1 MNPMKYLPLLA
12 LGALLFGGA
21 ARAEEFP
28 TEPYDFVLAKLAAT
42 EGRVDDALTLIE
54 RVLAKN
60 PGDPILLFERALM
73 LLDAGRFERGEAELR
88 RLTASN
94 PDFYDAQKMLGRV
107 LIDRA
112 GNDRAKLEEAVAH
125 LQAAFKLNPDDLAV
139 GLTLSQLL
147 VAIGKTADS
156 ERVLALMVERSPDQR
171 VLNYQYAQVL
181 TKLGRG
187 DESKPYLEKAVLL
200 DPMFAPAVMELADIY
215 QKLGEWQK
223 AAVILQPLIEQ
234 DPVNV
239 DLQRRQAYFY
249 LRAGQPDK
257 ARAVFRALTDADP
270 SDARSLFYLAESLSD
285 LEQYEEAEKIYR
297 RLLERT
303 PSDPELL
310 TSFGLTL
317 IGQRKL
323 EDAEATFKSIL
334 TLPEIPDNIRALAQ
348 TQLAL
353 VHLQR
358 GNFDAA
364 VATAGPVLIFRDN
377 PNVQAVGIV
386 VESMRKQKKYKEAV
400 ALLQPLVA
408 KFGTDPFI
416 NARYVEML
424 LRGGEVEKARAAAA
438 GQVKLGTRNVIATA
452 EAYIQ
457 SGESKTAIG
466 LLNDAVK
473 SKPEDIDLLFQLG
486 SAYERA
492 AEHDSAERVFLQILQ
507 RIPDHAATLNY
518 LGYMWADNN
527 RNLDRAAVM
536 LNRAVEQEPRNG
548 AYVDSLGWVYYRQG
562 KLDLAEKYLS
572 DAARLLPRDATVRE
586 HLGDVLAKQGK
597 MDRALEAYRLAL
609 SLEPEP
615 KDEEKLRSKIA
626 EVERQAQR

>member
-1 MNPMKYLPLLA
+1 MNWMKFLRLLV
-12 LGALLFGGA
+12 LGSLLIGGA
-21 ARAEEFP
+21 AEAEEFP
-28 TEPYDFVLAKLAAT
+28 TEPYDFVLAKLAAS
-42 EGRVDDALTLIE
+42 EGRVDEALTLIE
-54 RVLAKN
+54 RVLTKN
-60 PGDPILLFERALM
+60 PGDPVLRFERALM
-73 LLDAGRFERGEAELR
+73 LLDAGRFDRGEAELR
-88 RLTASN
+88 SLVTTH
-94 PDFYDAQKMLGRV
+94 PDFYDAQKILGRV

-112 GNDRAKLEEAVAH
+112 GNDRAKLEEAVSH
-125 LQAAFKLNPDDLAV
+125 LQAAFKINPDDLAV
-139 GLTLSQLL
+139 GLTLSQLF
-147 VAIGKTADS
+147 VAIGKTADA
-156 ERVLALMVERSPDQR
+156 ERVLAVMVERSPDQR

-181 TKLGRG
+181 SKLGRG

-200 DPMFAPAVMELADIY
+200 DPMFGPAVMELADIY
-215 QKLGEWQK
+215 QKEGEWEK
-223 AAVILQPLIEQ
+223 AAEVLQPLIDQ

-239 DLQRRQAYFY
+239 DLQRRQAYFF
-249 LRAGQPDK
+249 LRAGHPDK
-257 ARAVFRALTDADP
+257 ARGVFRALVAADP
-270 SDARSLFYLAESLSD
+270 NDARSLFYLAESLSD
-285 LEQYEEAEKIYR
+285 LEQFDEAEKIYR

-334 TLPEIPDNIRALAQ
+334 TLPELPDNIRALAQ

-353 VHLQR
+353 VQLQR

-364 VATAGPVLIFRDN
+364 VAAAAPVFIFRDN
-377 PNVQAVGIV
+377 PNTQAVGIA
-386 VESMRKQKKYKEAV
+386 VEAMRKQKRYKEA
-400 ALLQPLVA
+400 AELLHPLVS
-408 KFGTDPFI
+408 KFGSDPFI
-416 NARYVEML
+416 NARYIEML
-424 LRGGEVEKARAAAA
+424 QRGGELEKARAAAA
-438 GQVKLGTRNVIATA
+438 SQVKLGTRNVIATA
-452 EAYIQ
+452 EAYIA
-457 SGESKTAIG
+457 SDNAKTAIA
-466 LLNDAVK
+466 LVNDALK
-473 SKPEDIDLLFQLG
+473 AKPDDVDLLFELG
-486 SAYERA
+486 SAYERSG
-492 AEHDSAERVFLQILQ
+492 EHDNAERVFLQILQ

-572 DAARLLPRDATVRE
+572 DAARLLPRDATVQQ

-609 SLEPEP
+609 TLEPEP
-615 KDEEKLRSKIA
+615 KDEEMLRSKIA
-626 EVERQAQR
+626 EVERRAQR